1 MVGVLARKHFPGLDA
16 TTQALRLDSDP
27 EAEPVR
33 IVGVVGSTRHLG
45 YAVDPAPQVYLSFE
59 QMTFPFTSLVVRA
72 KGDPEELTASLREAV
87 LAVDPDQPVYR
98 IETLETLMAKTVA
111 QPRFNARLLGFFAAV
126 AVLLA
131 AVGVFGVISYTVS
144 QRTRELGIRM
154 ALGADS
160 SSVLA
165 MVFRRG
171 SLLVALGVIV
181 GGAGAY
187 AISRLVEDLWFGI
200 SAADPLVF
208 ATVPAILVVVAL
220 LACYLPARRATRVDP
235 VIALRSD

>member
-1 MVGVLARKHFPGLDA
+1 
-16 TTQALRLDSDP
+16 
-27 EAEPVR
+27 
-33 IVGVVGSTRHLG
+33 
-45 YAVDPAPQVYLSFE
+45 
-59 QMTFPFTSLVVRA
+59 MTFPFTSLVVRA